1 MTDATD
7 KQIDY
12 ILSLWNRLNPSHT
25 ARFLSQTDLPLSQRQ
40 KRGGMT
46 KVEASAIIDELKAE
60 LASKN

>member
-12 ILSLWNRLNPSHT
+12 IVSLWNKLNPAPA
-25 ARFLSQTDLPLSQRQ
+25 ARFLSQTDIPLSQRQ

-60 LASKN
+60 LDSKN